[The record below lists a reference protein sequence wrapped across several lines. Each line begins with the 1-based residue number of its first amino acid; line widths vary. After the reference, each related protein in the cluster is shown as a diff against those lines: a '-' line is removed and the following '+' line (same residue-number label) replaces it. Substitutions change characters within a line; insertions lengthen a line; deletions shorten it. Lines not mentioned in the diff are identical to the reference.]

1 MSTKKS
7 KRITI
12 FILAVVML
20 FVVALTGCVDRSED
34 EIEYTPEETTQSP
47 ERVTQPHDRVRVD
60 PNAPLPPLP
69 PRNPDG
75 TLG

>member
-7 KRITI
+7 KRIAI
-12 FILAVVML
+12 FILAVAML
-20 FVVALTGCVDRSED
+20 FVVALTGCVDRSDD
-34 EIEYTPEETTQSP
+34 EIEYTPEEAIQP
-47 ERVTQPHDRVRVD
+47 RERGRTD